1 MVDVC
6 SPKARAS
13 RKFGI
18 PDVFGE
24 QEVTHKVMALGYQWG
39 ISSEPDPAKVC
50 DHPGCMRPHVVAE
63 ACVLPCG
70 HSYHRTCAQIVQR
83 PARAEVSIDQLTGD
97 NIYVDRIH
105 LSDESMVCAIC
116 EEGLTY
122 STFLLGRKAKELVED
137 PKDTPEGNDIDDAE
151 NTPDDDSKPWTMEQI
166 DDAVTA
172 ANNMLRSLLPPQ

>member
-1 MVDVC
+1 
-6 SPKARAS
+6 
-13 RKFGI
+13 
-18 PDVFGE
+18 
-24 QEVTHKVMALGYQWG
+24 
-39 ISSEPDPAKVC
+39 
-50 DHPGCMRPHVVAE
+50 
-63 ACVLPCG
+63 
-70 HSYHRTCAQIVQR
+70 
-83 PARAEVSIDQLTGD
+83 
-97 NIYVDRIH
+97 
-105 LSDESMVCAIC
+105 MVCAIC